1 MRIAVNARFLLSGKL
16 EGIGWYSFEVLRRMT
31 KEHPE
36 HEFIFIFDRTYSEEF
51 IFGSNVIPVVLQPPA
66 RHPILWYIW
75 FEWRLPALLKKLDVD
90 MFLSLD
96 GYCSLRSTIPQ
107 YLVMHDL
114 AYIHY
119 PKQIKF
125 AARHFYKYFVPKYL
139 NKASHVFAVSNA
151 TKQDILQHTTLNSA
165 HVSVAYNGC
174 RDSFVP
180 IDESQKQ
187 KIKDVY
193 TKGHDYFLF
202 VGAMHPRKNVDQL
215 IRAFDHFKQKDK
227 TSHKLVLVGRM
238 AWYSEKIS
246 EAYESSRYKS
256 DIIFCDYMAT
266 ETLVMIT
273 GAATA
278 AICPSFLEGF
288 GVPIAEALFCDVAVI
303 VSDRFSLP
311 EVGGPGAYLINPDDY
326 ISISEAMSQV
336 IHDPLL
342 EKRIELGRI
351 HRKQFSWDQ
360 TAELIYY
367 RMMQDF
373 SCSRSIF

>member
-31 KEHPE
+31 KKHPE
-36 HEFIFIFDRTYSEEF
+36 HEFIFVFDRPFSEEF
-51 IFGSNVIPVVLQPPA
+51 IFGDNVIPVVLQPPA

-75 FEWRLPALLKKLDVD
+75 FEWRIPDLLKKLDVD
-90 MFLSLD
+90 MFLSPD

-187 KIKDVY
+187 KIKDDY

-266 ETLVMIT
+266 ETLVKIT

-367 RMMQDF
+367 RIMQDF

>member
-96 GYCSLRSTIPQ
+96 GYCSLRSTTPQ

-114 AYIHY
+114 AYLHY

-151 TKQDILQHTTLNSA
+151 TKQDIIRHITLNSA

-180 IDESQKQ
+180 IDEDQKQ
-187 KIKDVY
+187 KIRDDY
-193 TKGHDYFLF
+193 TGGRDYFLF

-266 ETLVMIT
+266 ETLVKIT

-288 GVPIAEALFCDVAVI
+288 GVPIAEALFCDVPVI

-311 EVGGPGAYLINPDDY
+311 EVGGPGAYLINPDEY

-342 EKRIELGRI
+342 EKRIEQGRI

-360 TAELIYY
+360 TAELIFY

>member
-31 KEHPE
+31 KKHPE
-36 HEFIFIFDRTYSEEF
+36 HEFIFIFDRPFSEEF
-51 IFGSNVIPVVLQPPA
+51 IFGDNVIPVVLQPPA

-75 FEWRLPALLKKLDVD
+75 FEWRIPDLLKKLDVD
-90 MFLSLD
+90 MFLSPD

-114 AYIHY
+114 AYLHY

-151 TKQDILQHTTLNSA
+151 TKQDILQNTTLNSA
-165 HVSVAYNGC
+165 YVSVAYNGC

-187 KIKDVY
+187 KIKDDY

-215 IRAFDHFKQKDK
+215 IRAFGHFKQEEN
-227 TSHKLVLVGRM
+227 TPHKLVLVGRM

-246 EAYESSRYKS
+246 EAYESSRYRS

-266 ETLVMIT
+266 ETLVKIT

-288 GVPIAEALFCDVAVI
+288 GVPIAEALFCDVPVI

-311 EVGGPGAYLINPDDY
+311 EVGGPGAYLINPDEY

-342 EKRIELGRI
+342 EKRIEQGRI

-360 TAELIYY
+360 TAELIFY

>member
-31 KEHPE
+31 KKHPE
-36 HEFIFIFDRTYSEEF
+36 HEFIFIFDRPFSEEF
-51 IFGSNVIPVVLQPPA
+51 IFGDNVIPVVLQPPA

-75 FEWRLPALLKKLDVD
+75 FEWRIPDLLKKLDVD
-90 MFLSLD
+90 MFLSPD

-114 AYIHY
+114 AYLHY

-165 HVSVAYNGC
+165 YVSVAYNGC

-187 KIKDVY
+187 KIKDDY

-215 IRAFDHFKQKDK
+215 IRAFGHFKQEEN
-227 TSHKLVLVGRM
+227 TPHKLVLVGRM

-266 ETLVMIT
+266 ETLVKIT

-288 GVPIAEALFCDVAVI
+288 GVPIAEALFCDVPVI

-311 EVGGPGAYLINPDDY
+311 EVGGPGAYLINPDEY

-342 EKRIELGRI
+342 EKRIEQGRI

-360 TAELIYY
+360 TAELIFY